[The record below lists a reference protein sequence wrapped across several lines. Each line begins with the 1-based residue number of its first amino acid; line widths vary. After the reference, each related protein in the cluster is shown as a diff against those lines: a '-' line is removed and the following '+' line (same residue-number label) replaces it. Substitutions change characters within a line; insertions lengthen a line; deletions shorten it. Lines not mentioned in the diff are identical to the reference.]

1 MWRLVARQR
10 MHPATFSVAIAQD
23 PLQHPGL
30 KTMNEDAEEA
40 HASMIKN
47 DGAIPDKN
55 QVNLVEDKCPS
66 RWSTLYLLVPSAY
79 KQLMRANKTHHCI
92 SEITSYF
99 WFSSETILHCI
110 IS

>member
-40 HASMIKN
+40 HAALAQLWSQYGSENTVREDMA
-47 DGAIPDKN
+47 G
-55 QVNLVEDKCPS
+55 LV
-66 RWSTLYLLVPSAY
+66 
-79 KQLMRANKTHHCI
+79 
-92 SEITSYF
+92 
-99 WFSSETILHCI
+99 
-110 IS
+110 